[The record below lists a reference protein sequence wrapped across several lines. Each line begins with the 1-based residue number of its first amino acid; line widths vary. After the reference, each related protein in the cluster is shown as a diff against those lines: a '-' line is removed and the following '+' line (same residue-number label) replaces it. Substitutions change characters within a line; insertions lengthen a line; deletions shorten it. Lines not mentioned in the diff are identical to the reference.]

1 MIPISSS
8 LFATIRKELSAIFDS
23 QKSEVV
29 INVSRE
35 IAENAINNNDVL
47 QTKVEAGIQK
57 SNLQAY
63 ANNN

>member
-1 MIPISSS
+1 MINLSSS
-8 LFATIRKELSAIFDS
+8 LFATIRKELSAIFDVP
-23 QKSEVV
+23 KSDII

-47 QTKVEAGIQK
+47 QTKVEAVIQK